1 MGWAPGN
8 EGRAAPRD
16 QHQTRTTRNT
26 TSGGWRLTH
35 EATALS
41 PPAGG
46 PRELPRGPLW
56 FRLAGPWSPVGLL
69 WPAPSGLRC
78 PVLPCSASVLV
89 RPGPPCPVKPGSIVE
104 QPLGDGGRGNETLPN
119 ETGISSPAGRAQ
131 PILSWLGPVASG
143 GSSSSQ
149 IRPHHV
155 DESTVQCIGIV
166 HQGLL
171 ASLGCPSAMRQ
182 RPCGQ

>member
-1 MGWAPGN
+1 MRLRPSRLPPVAPGSYPVALF
-8 EGRAAPRD
+8 GFVWRAP
-16 QHQTRTTRNT
+16 
-26 TSGGWRLTH
+26 G
-35 EATALS
+35 
-41 PPAGG
+41 
-46 PRELPRGPLW
+46 LP
-56 FRLAGPWSPVGLL
+56 LACSGLL
-69 WPAPSGLRC
+69 WPTLAYYVVLWPALSGLRC

-119 ETGISSPAGRAQ
+119 ETCTSSPAGRAQ

-149 IRPHHV
+149 IRPHHD

-171 ASLGCPSAMRQ
+171 ASLRCPSAMRQ

>member
-1 MGWAPGN
+1 MRLRPSRLPPVAPGSYPVALL
-8 EGRAAPRD
+8 GFVWRAP
-16 QHQTRTTRNT
+16 
-26 TSGGWRLTH
+26 GL
-35 EATALS
+35 ALACS
-41 PPAGG
+41 
-46 PRELPRGPLW
+46 
-56 FRLAGPWSPVGLL
+56 GLL
-69 WPAPSGLRC
+69 WPA
-78 PVLPCSASVLV
+78 LPCSASVLV

-104 QPLGDGGRGNETLPN
+104 QSLGDGGRGNETLPN
-119 ETGISSPAGRAQ
+119 ETGTSSPAGRAQ

-171 ASLGCPSAMRQ
+171 ASLPSLGCPSAMRQ
-182 RPCGQ
+182 RPSGQ